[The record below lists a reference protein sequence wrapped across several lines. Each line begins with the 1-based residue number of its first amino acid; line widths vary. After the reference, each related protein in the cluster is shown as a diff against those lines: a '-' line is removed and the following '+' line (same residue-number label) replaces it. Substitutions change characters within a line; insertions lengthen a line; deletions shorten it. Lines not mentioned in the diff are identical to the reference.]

1 MLYDVEMLSVKPA
14 QNNIETVEEMNVF
27 AEMDANNDGFVEY
40 DEFKSYIFTA
50 SPASVIPDEKLYP
63 SFIRDDK
70 NKVR

>member
-1 MLYDVEMLSVKPA
+1 MLSVKPA

-50 SPASVIPDEKLYP
+50 SPASVIPDEKLHP